1 MVAINGK
8 TSAAGGSPGH
18 PLLLESGDSLHAR
31 ASLRRSERTPQ
42 DKPAGFIEVD
52 GVRSVGRAWRAVL
65 LLALVTLTLEWA
77 SASTWLGPWVPL
89 FKGVDHAIGT
99 NSPGG
104 GLGR

>member
-8 TSAAGGSPGH
+8 SSADGSSPGH

-65 LLALVTLTLEWA
+65 LLALVQHLQAILAQDYKPLPLGCLQIHQYQVWLTLA
-77 SASTWLGPWVPL
+77 
-89 FKGVDHAIGT
+89 
-99 NSPGG
+99 
-104 GLGR
+104 